1 MPSRSQPSWTSGYC
15 ASRARAAASAS
26 SSLPSWMSASTAF
39 DASVGSSSH
48 RSSANSSSSSEPSSP
63 ANSPASLASMAA
75 RTSRRLWRFSAA
87 WFSRCAWAAASRS
100 CSTASSFVKQHALY
114 FLPLPQGQRSLRPGL
129 AIRVWPQAEK
139 DGFLVRNAA
148 GGCQIPR
155 TAARLRRRSRRRRT
169 RRAMPALRR
178 CAAFGQVQAQ
188 AQGPRLQARPRA
200 RPALQLLLRRRRLP
214 GPRDAGV
221 AALSRPPR
229 LCRAIVVLIAILK
242 HGATDA
248 RLARLSDV
256 ASVDRRT
263 IARWRH
269 WWRDA
274 FTATPF
280 WRIARA
286 RFMPPVDHDRVPVE
300 LIERFTG
307 DGAEPLIALLRF
319 LGPITG
325 GAAMQAR

>member
-48 RSSANSSSSSEPSSP
+48 RSSANSLSSSEPSSP

-75 RTSRRLWRFSAA
+75 RTSRRLLRFSAA

-114 FLPLPQGQRSLRPGL
+114 FLPLPQGQRSLRPCL
-129 AIRVWPQAEK
+129 AIRVWPQADT

-155 TAARLRRRSRRRRT
+155 TAARLRRRCRRRRT

-214 GPRDAGV
+214 GPRDASV
-221 AALSRPPR
+221 VALSRPPR
-229 LCRAIVVLIAILK
+229 LCR
-242 HGATDA
+242 G
-248 RLARLSDV
+248 
-256 ASVDRRT
+256 DRRADRHPE
-263 IARWRH
+263 AR
-269 WWRDA
+269 RDGRPFGA
-274 FTATPF
+274 AFGCRQRRPPHDRTLAPLVARRFTATPF

-286 RFMPPVDHDRVPVE
+286 RLMPPVDHDRLPVA

-325 GAAMQAR
+325 GAAIQAR